1 MLTFMYLMVTPLQF
15 LSATFLGFPHMD
27 WLILMAYG
35 CYGTAISA
43 FRSARKHEGAT
54 FKETSRHLKLE
65 TASHPIM
72 GPATTPRMFHLQ
84 KTDFISTVDYSIA
97 QRVSFWNNSALKK
110 DAMLL
115 GANALALAYILGWK
129 YLAQSGII
137 EGEWSSLA
145 MAVVGWWLIRP
156 LFLLGGGMRVILGKE
171 GGIESMDNTY
181 DWVRTA
187 YRINQNRRERK
198 KGKRMLYKRW
208 VNPHD

>member
-1 MLTFMYLMVTPLQF
+1 
-15 LSATFLGFPHMD
+15 
-27 WLILMAYG
+27 
-35 CYGTAISA
+35 
-43 FRSARKHEGAT
+43 
-54 FKETSRHLKLE
+54 
-65 TASHPIM
+65 
-72 GPATTPRMFHLQ
+72 MFHLQ